1 MFELL
6 AKQFEKPEG
15 ILGKLAGK
23 IMYFENRK
31 INKWT
36 IRKLNIKRRDS
47 ILEVGYGPGY
57 SIRYIM
63 DNYRHVEADGVD
75 VSEDMKSAASKLNDD
90 CIQQGKVRLFAKD
103 IHHFFPDKK
112 YNKIFSV
119 NNYPLWTKPR
129 DSLTHLYGMLENNGR
144 IAITVQPRENGANE
158 AITKNLGQVI
168 KADMEAA
175 GFHSISVLYKKARP
189 LLTVCVT
196 GIK

>member
-57 SIRYIM
+57 SILFIM

-75 VSEDMKSAASKLNDD
+75 VSEDMKTAASKLMTMKHKT
-90 CIQQGKVRLFAKD
+90 GK
-103 IHHFFPDKK
+103 
-112 YNKIFSV
+112 
-119 NNYPLWTKPR
+119 
-129 DSLTHLYGMLENNGR
+129 
-144 IAITVQPRENGANE
+144 
-158 AITKNLGQVI
+158 
-168 KADMEAA
+168 
-175 GFHSISVLYKKARP
+175 
-189 LLTVCVT
+189 
-196 GIK
+196 